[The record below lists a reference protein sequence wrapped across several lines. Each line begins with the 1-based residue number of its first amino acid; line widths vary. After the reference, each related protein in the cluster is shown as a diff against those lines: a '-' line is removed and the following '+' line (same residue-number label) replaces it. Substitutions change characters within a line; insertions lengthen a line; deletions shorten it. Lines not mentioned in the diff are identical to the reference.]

1 MTSILIFAVSDV
13 TFQLSGE
20 LGVKIYP
27 KSSLTFSK
35 CLEMKLQDR
44 IDVIA
49 KVGEVAGKEYS
60 IEQVRRFI
68 AIIRRLLGIFYRT
81 VAAIMMQLT
90 SPYPVISDIDIPV
103 TYQQVLFYTYPEH
116 FWISLQARN

>member
-1 MTSILIFAVSDV
+1 MIVILIFVVSDV

-60 IEQVRRFI
+60 IEQVCCFI
-68 AIIRRLLGIFYRT
+68 VLDKKFFQDSSIVLL
-81 VAAIMMQLT
+81 LL
-90 SPYPVISDIDIPV
+90 S
-103 TYQQVLFYTYPEH
+103 
-116 FWISLQARN
+116 